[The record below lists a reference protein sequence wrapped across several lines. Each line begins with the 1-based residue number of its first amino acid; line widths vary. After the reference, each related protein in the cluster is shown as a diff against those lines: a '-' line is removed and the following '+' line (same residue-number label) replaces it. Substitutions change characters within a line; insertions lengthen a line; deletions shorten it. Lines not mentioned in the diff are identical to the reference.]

1 MSKNSKTCNRRGTA
15 LDAAQARKA
24 AGIVSLGGDVEPLTE
39 REREKRAQKRKAE
52 KRARKAQ
59 RGAK

>member
-1 MSKNSKTCNRRGTA
+1 MGENSKAFKRSATA